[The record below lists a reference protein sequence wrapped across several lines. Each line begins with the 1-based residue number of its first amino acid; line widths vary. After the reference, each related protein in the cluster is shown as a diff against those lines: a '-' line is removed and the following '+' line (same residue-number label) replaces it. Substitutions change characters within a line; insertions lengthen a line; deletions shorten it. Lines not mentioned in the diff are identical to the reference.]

1 MNKAEILLKFAA
13 SSKAYTDYLEY
24 LTKDEFEYAPS
35 GKWNAGEQ
43 TIHVLKSQK
52 AINKGL
58 KLPKFILKNRVGK
71 ANRPSKNYDQVVSR
85 YQERLSEFGS
95 RQGPKEYQPSK
106 AKHTD
111 LKRMLEGF
119 VKAEST
125 LEKSLNKWTEEQLD
139 DYILPHPLLG
149 KVTVREML
157 YFSIYH
163 MDHHQSLIKRY
174 LKGV

>member
-1 MNKAEILLKFAA
+1 MNKVEILAKFEE
-13 SSKAYTDYLEY
+13 SSKAYTDYLKY
-24 LTKDEFEYAPS
+24 LTKDEFEYAPE

-71 ANRPSKNYDQVVSR
+71 ANRPSKGYDQVVFR
-85 YQERLSEFGS
+85 YQERLSEFSGKS
-95 RQGPKEYQPSK
+95 GPKEYQPAK
-106 AKHTD
+106 ATHAD
-111 LKRMLEGF
+111 LQRMLNGF
-119 VKAEST
+119 KSAEETLIKA
-125 LEKSLNKWTEEQLD
+125 LKKWTEEQMD
-139 DYILPHPLLG
+139 EFILPHPLLG

-163 MDHHQSLIKRY
+163 IDHHQNLIKRY

>member
-1 MNKAEILLKFAA
+1 MNKVEILAKFEE
-13 SSKAYTDYLEY
+13 SSKALTDYLKY
-24 LTKDEFEYAPS
+24 LTKDEFEYAPE

-58 KLPKFILKNRVGK
+58 KMPKFILKNRIGK
-71 ANRPSKNYDQVVSR
+71 ANRPSKGYDQVVFR
-85 YQERLSEFGS
+85 YQERLSEFAS
-95 RQGPKEYQPSK
+95 KPGPREFQP
-106 AKHTD
+106 AKSSHSD
-111 LKRMLEGF
+111 LNRMLEGF
-119 VKAEST
+119 K
-125 LEKSLNKWTEEQLD
+125 KTEETLKKLLKKWSEDQLD
-139 DYILPHPLLG
+139 EFILPHPLLG

-163 MDHHQSLIKRY
+163 MDHHQNLIKRY